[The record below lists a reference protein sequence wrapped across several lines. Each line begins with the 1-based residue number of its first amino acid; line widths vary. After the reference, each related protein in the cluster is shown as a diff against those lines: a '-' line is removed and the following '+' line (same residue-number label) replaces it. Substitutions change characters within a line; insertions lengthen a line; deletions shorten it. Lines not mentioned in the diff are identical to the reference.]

1 MITLI
6 HPIPGATI
14 TGHFGDTQP
23 PYPPTGH
30 TGIDYSCWLQGIR
43 ASHDGLVITQKH
55 PTYGN
60 LIRLIGYDPD
70 QGLYE
75 TRYAHLHAF
84 TVPPGAVV
92 HAGNIIGIS
101 GKTGKVTGAHLHFEL
116 RISGKPANPQ
126 DYLPCEPTPQAA

>member
-6 HPIPGATI
+6 HPIPGAKV
-14 TGHFGDTQP
+14 TGTFGDTTP

-30 TGIDYSCWLQGIR
+30 LGIDFSCWLREIR
-43 ASHDGLVITQKH
+43 AAHDGLLITAKSA
-55 PTYGN
+55 TYGN

-84 TVPPGAVV
+84 TAQAGSVI
-92 HAGNIIGIS
+92 HAGTIIGIS

-116 RISGKPANPQ
+116 RIQGKPVDPQ
-126 DYLPCEPTPQAA
+126 DYMTCEATPPAA